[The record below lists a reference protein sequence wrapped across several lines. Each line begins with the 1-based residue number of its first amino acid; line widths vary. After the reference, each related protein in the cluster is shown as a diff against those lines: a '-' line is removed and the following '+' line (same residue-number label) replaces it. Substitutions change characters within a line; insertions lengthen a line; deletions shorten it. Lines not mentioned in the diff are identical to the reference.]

1 MEPTPTETQTLVG
14 NADLTQ
20 MLGDAQGAII
30 AAVLI
35 LVGFVFVRKAFGK

>member
-1 MEPTPTETQTLVG
+1 MEPTPTPVQSALQ
-14 NADLTQ
+14 NADLQ
-20 MLGDAQGAII
+20 AGLADAQGAII